1 MRGSLMVLFTVVIVG
16 SGTAPAAAAAA
27 QECRPGFV
35 PKTTQEVIGLA
46 GPGSDGAVKARDAN
60 RDGRLCVKI
69 AADGSLAQFVD
80 N

>member
-1 MRGSLMVLFTVVIVG
+1 MRGSLIVLFTVVIAGYG
-16 SGTAPAAAAAA
+16 SAPAAAA